1 MPDIELSH
9 QDWLELYGFLLD
21 GLESRGLVT
30 IRREIET
37 VAVAPVLEESDEY
50 KDAEILREFKG
61 RVGQRALRRRVPSE
75 VFSVALDVLWTRL
88 VEFPLVITAL
98 QKNLGGAGQP
108 IEFRVDYDQQYAPSQ
123 SEKVS
128 LDRLRMTEP
137 EQSTVLEAFK
147 KAGLSPERTHQE

>member
-1 MPDIELSH
+1 MPDIGLSH
-9 QDWLELYGFLLD
+9 EDWLELYGFLLD
-21 GLESRGLVT
+21 RLESKGLMD

-61 RVGQRALRRRVPSE
+61 QVGQRALRRKAPSE
-75 VFSVALDVLWTRL
+75 VFSVALNVLWARL

-98 QKNLGGAGQP
+98 QKNLGGTGRP
-108 IEFRVDYDQQYAPSQ
+108 IEFRVDYDEQYAPSQ
-123 SEKVS
+123 PEKIS

-147 KAGLSPERTHQE
+147 NTGLSPERAYQE